1 MFQNECDEYGLNP
14 EGVTFDG
21 KTAAWE
27 IVVDSKFDLYHYKD
41 TYCRYG
47 HKLAND
53 ELDLGQGD
61 KVVEQRLLGYVSVE
75 KLKEICQQSP
85 MRVLN
90 RKTYKWKEPLK
101 PEYLS

>member
-14 EGVTFDG
+14 EGVTYDG

-27 IVVDSKFDLYHYKD
+27 IVVDSKFDLYHRKD

-61 KVVEQRLLGYVSVE
+61 RVVEQRLLDTS
-75 KLKEICQQSP
+75 QS
-85 MRVLN
+85 
-90 RKTYKWKEPLK
+90 K
-101 PEYLS
+101 S